1 MKADR
6 IAPSGKTSA
15 LEALAPADRWSSIQS
30 SNRTPMQHFIW
41 NEACFATMYD
51 SASALILMTDG
62 GIAPFVRKG
71 LLSTLYLA
79 GAEELAEPSEPHYR
93 DAESAARLAKAVLKQ
108 GLPVRLGQPPADSPF
123 TKAFLAGACKS
134 GFVLTDSTEG
144 SPFLDLTDGWE
155 DPLARFTSRRRS
167 DFRRMQRRAEEEG
180 PVTFEFHAPTP
191 DEALPLLERAIEVE
205 SRSWKSRAGTSLSDN
220 SVQRHF
226 FEHYARLASAEGIF
240 RVEFMK
246 IGEVDVAAQI
256 AAECD
261 DSLWLFKIG
270 YDEAYSRCSP
280 GQLLMME
287 SIGRSARGGLKRY
300 EMLGKAADW
309 TRFWTQDERPRMK
322 LRYYP
327 RNAIG
332 VAALAKDATLLGMK
346 RIAASAKR

>member
-6 IAPSGKTSA
+6 IAPNGKTSA
-15 LEALAPADRWSSIQS
+15 LEALAPADRWSNIRS
-30 SNRTPMQHFIW
+30 SDRTPMQHYIW

-71 LLSTLYLA
+71 LLPTLCLA

-93 DAESAARLAKAVLKQ
+93 DEQSAARLADAVLKQ
-108 GLPVRLGQPPADSPF
+108 GLPVRLGQPPADTPF
-123 TKAFLAGACKS
+123 TEAFLAGARKS
-134 GFVLTDSTEG
+134 GFVLTDATEG

-167 DFRRMQRRAEEEG
+167 DFRRMLRRAEEEG
-180 PVTFEFHAPTP
+180 AVAYEFHAPKP
-191 DEALPLLERAIEVE
+191 DEALPLLRRAIEVE
-205 SRSWKSRAGTSLSDN
+205 SRSWKSRAGTSLADN
-220 SVQRHF
+220 AVQRKF

-240 RVEFMK
+240 RIELMK
-246 IGEVDVAAQI
+246 IGDVDVAAQI

-287 SIGRSARGGLKRY
+287 SISRSARRGLKRY
-300 EMLGKAADW
+300 EMLGKAAEW

-332 VAALAKDATLLGMK
+332 VAALAKDAAVLGIK
-346 RIAASAKR
+346 RIAALTKR